1 MPASIAVRMMWMLS
15 ASERSG
21 LPRWTP
27 PRPIAET
34 RSPVRPSVRIGTLTS
49 VRSECAEDGPLLPVE
64 AAPLPMLFL
73 HQRAPFGLSA
83 DGPRDAQAREFVSG
97 PVGTDARTG
106 HDPSRSAHVV
116 LQGFSILMKGQVD
129 VRKPEGQ
136 PDQGYDQQS
145 DGEQDQS
152 WLQQQHR
159 ISDEPKQVSS
169 SLNRSALDGVQRIR
183 ERERIEEESCI
194 DQRENRHSDDNQRD
208 LEKNRID
215 LTGSKARVEKEQ
227 QERENRDTRPDE
239 RHDTADV

>member
-1 MPASIAVRMMWMLS
+1 MPTSIAVRMMWMLS

-97 PVGTDARTG
+97 PVGTDAKTG
-106 HDPSRSAHVV
+106 HDPSRSADV
-116 LQGFSILMKGQVD
+116 LLQSLSVLMEGQVD

-136 PDQGYDQQS
+136 PDQSHNQQS
-145 DGEQDQS
+145 DSEQDQS
-152 WLQQQHR
+152 WLEQQHR
-159 ISDEPKQVSS
+159 ISDEPKQVSP
-169 SLNRSALDGVQRIR
+169 SLDRPSLDGVQGIR
-183 ERERIEEESCI
+183 ESERVEEESRI
-194 DQRENRHSDDNQRD
+194 DQRENRHSNDNQGD
-208 LEKNRID
+208 LEKNGVD

-239 RHDTADV
+239 RHDAADV